1 MLGGDF
7 ERNLYGY
14 TLNDIAEQKGEQV
27 WTGEMKVEK
36 ELNQEI
42 TTNFPVNEAVPALQP
57 GVYVLAAVPAN
68 ALTEEYAER
77 ATQWFIVSDLGLTA
91 YSGSD
96 GVHAFVNSLA
106 TTAPV
111 SGVELRLIARNN
123 EVLASKTTDA
133 DGRVAFEPGLSRGEG
148 GLAPALLVASLAS
161 GDYAFLSLKSS
172 PFDLT
177 DRGVAGRDAPT
188 GLDAYVFTERGVYR
202 TGETV
207 HVTALLRN
215 AVSVAVPDVP
225 LTLVV
230 TRSDG
235 VEYRRSVV
243 PDQGIGGRS
252 LDVPIISS
260 APTGTWRVAA
270 FTDPKQPAIGEATFL
285 VEDYVPDRLEFDLTT
300 TATSISPASPAKIDV
315 DGRFLYGAPASG
327 LTLDGEINIAKVTE
341 LPGFAGYVFGLDDD
355 SDAEQDDESDTIPL
369 ADLPETDSAGK
380 ASFTATLDKV
390 PASTRPL
397 ASRDRGAHGGS
408 RRPRR
413 RAQAHA
419 AHHAVG
425 THDRGEA
432 AVHRQGARRFRH
444 GKLRRGHGRA

>member
-1 MLGGDF
+1 M
-7 ERNLYGY
+7 
-14 TLNDIAEQKGEQV
+14 
-27 WTGEMKVEK
+27 
-36 ELNQEI
+36 
-42 TTNFPVNEAVPALQP
+42 
-57 GVYVLAAVPAN
+57 
-68 ALTEEYAER
+68 
-77 ATQWFIVSDLGLTA
+77 
-91 YSGSD
+91 
-96 GVHAFVNSLA
+96 
-106 TTAPV
+106 
-111 SGVELRLIARNN
+111 
-123 EVLASKTTDA
+123 
-133 DGRVAFEPGLSRGEG
+133 
-148 GLAPALLVASLAS
+148 
-161 GDYAFLSLKSS
+161 
-172 PFDLT
+172 
-177 DRGVAGRDAPT
+177 
-188 GLDAYVFTERGVYR
+188 
-202 TGETV
+202 
-207 HVTALLRN
+207 HVTALLRTP
-215 AVSVAVPDVP
+215 VSVAVPDVP

-390 PASTRPL
+390 PASTRPQQAEIVVRMAEAGGRAVERKLTLPITPSAPMIGVKPLFTGKALGDSDTASFDVVMVAPDGKAMAKTGLHWQLL
-397 ASRDRGAHGGS
+397 AGRFQISVVS
-408 RRPRR
+408 QRRLLAVRAGQGDAPHRR
-413 RAQAHA
+413 RHHRRVNGQA
-419 AHHAVG
+419 G
-425 THDRGEA
+425 PDRRAGDLGPLPPRA
-432 AVHRQGARRFRH
+432 DDGRPAR
-444 GKLRRGHGRA
+444 A